1 MRHIKDIAAR
11 AGISEKYVEYYGN
24 YKAKIS
30 PDIMSELND
39 RNNGKLIFVSAI
51 TATPFGEGK
60 TVTSIGLTEALG
72 YIGKKVHLC
81 LREPSLGPVF
91 GVKGGATGTGKASIL
106 PADEINLHFTG
117 DIHAVGAANNLLAAI
132 IDNHVYHNNEPK
144 INPQTITWRRVLD
157 ISDRQLRSIICGLG
171 GKANGYLRETGF
183 DITVASEIMAILA
196 LSKNM
201 ADLKERLGKILIG
214 YSHEN
219 KPVFA
224 RELNCVGAMAALLKD
239 AIKPNIVQTYEE
251 QPAFVHAGPFANIA
265 HGNSSVI
272 ATKMALKLADFVITE
287 GGFAVD
293 LGAQK
298 FFDIVCRQNPDIRP
312 AAVVIVASLKAL
324 KMHGGMSKDLIKTTK
339 DLKALEAGM
348 VNLKRHVETVKMY
361 GLPVVIAVNRFPDD
375 CYGELCFVKEYCEKE
390 LSVRAEISNVV
401 EEGGAGGEAL
411 ADAVIEA
418 AETKSEFKLL
428 YGDNLTIKEKI
439 EQIAKK
445 VYRAGKVSYSIKA
458 EKDIAAYEKS
468 GFSDLAI
475 NIAKTQL
482 STTDTPNIYGA
493 PEGFTFN
500 VREVKPSL
508 GAGFLVVI
516 AGEMMTLPG
525 LPKVPSANMIDIDDN
540 GNITGLH

>member
-1 MRHIKDIAAR
+1 
-11 AGISEKYVEYYGN
+11 
-24 YKAKIS
+24 
-30 PDIMSELND
+30 
-39 RNNGKLIFVSAI
+39 
-51 TATPFGEGK
+51 
-60 TVTSIGLTEALG
+60 
-72 YIGKKVHLC
+72 
-81 LREPSLGPVF
+81 
-91 GVKGGATGTGKASIL
+91 
-106 PADEINLHFTG
+106 
-117 DIHAVGAANNLLAAI
+117 
-132 IDNHVYHNNEPK
+132 
-144 INPQTITWRRVLD
+144 
-157 ISDRQLRSIICGLG
+157 
-171 GKANGYLRETGF
+171 
-183 DITVASEIMAILA
+183 
-196 LSKNM
+196 
-201 ADLKERLGKILIG
+201 
-214 YSHEN
+214 
-219 KPVFA
+219 
-224 RELNCVGAMAALLKD
+224 
-239 AIKPNIVQTYEE
+239 
-251 QPAFVHAGPFANIA
+251 
-265 HGNSSVI
+265 
-272 ATKMALKLADFVITE
+272 
-287 GGFAVD
+287 
-293 LGAQK
+293 
-298 FFDIVCRQNPDIRP
+298 VCRQNPDIRP